1 MGKKILD
8 SKALYVVLSIVL
20 AFAAWLFLT
29 SKDGTKESERFTNLS
44 VEFTGEEILEE
55 RGLMI
60 VNRDVKATITVQAT
74 PTVLAVLKSDQPRLV
89 ANVANISTEGTHAV
103 NYRVVD
109 LPAGIRETDVEII
122 YSGPGGLGGSVV
134 NVEVA
139 HALSRKVRIEGEFQ
153 GTVAEG
159 YLAGDAEDFRFSP
172 GELTISGRADYVNQ
186 VAYAKVIVTGE
197 NLTENV
203 NDEFPFQLIGASGDP
218 LEDLDVICDVDS
230 IYTMFPIRA
239 TAEIPLK
246 VNIVPGGGLSDSDVR
261 LKLSSDTITVAGSR
275 EAVDALTGEGELILG
290 TIDLAEL
297 DDNLAQNGGEVTLAI
312 PLADELE
319 NLSGITEVTATLS
332 VNKQVETRTFQVTS
346 RISTINAP
354 EGWTP
359 AIITQVLPVRVR
371 GPEEMLDE
379 LTEESIW
386 VVADLRNINQ
396 AAGNYTVPA
405 TIYLY
410 SAGTLSDVG
419 VVTPRTYSIVVS
431 LVRDD

>member
-197 NLTENV
+197 NQTENV
-203 NDEFPFQLIGASGDP
+203 SDEFPFQLIGASGDP
-218 LEDLDVICDVDS
+218 LEDLDVSCDVDR

-246 VNIVPGGGLSDSDVR
+246 VNVVPGGGLSEDDVR
-261 LKLSSDTITVAGSR
+261 IKLSGDTITVAGSK
-275 EAVDALTGEGELILG
+275 EAVDALVGEGELLLG

-297 DDNLAQNGGEVTLAI
+297 DDNLAQNGGEVTFSI

-319 NLSGITEVTATLS
+319 NLSGITEVTATIN
-332 VNKQVETRTFQVTS
+332 VRKRVETRTFQVTS
-346 RISTINAP
+346 RISVINVP

-359 AIITQVLPVRVR
+359 TIITQVLPVRVR

-379 LTEESIW
+379 LTEESIQ
-386 VVADLRNINQ
+386 VVADLKNINQ
-396 AAGNYTVPA
+396 AAGKYTVPA
-405 TIYLY
+405 TIYLHR
-410 SAGTLSDVG
+410 AGTVSDVG

-431 LVRDD
+431 LAKED

>member
-8 SKALYVVLSIVL
+8 SKALYVVLSILL

-29 SKDGTKESERFTNLS
+29 SKDGTKESERFTNLP

-55 RGLMI
+55 QGLMI

-74 PTVLAVLKSDQPRLV
+74 PIVLAVLKSDQPRLV

-122 YSGPGGLGGSVV
+122 YGAGGLGGSVV

-139 HALSRKVRIEGEFQ
+139 QALSRKVRIEGEFQ

-159 YLAGDAEDFRFSP
+159 YLAGDVEDFRFSP

-197 NLTENV
+197 NQTENV
-203 NDEFPFQLIGASGDP
+203 SDEFPFQLIGASGDP
-218 LEDLDVICDVDS
+218 LEDLDVRCDVDR

-246 VNIVPGGGLSDSDVR
+246 VNVVPGGGLSEDDVR
-261 LKLSSDTITVAGSR
+261 IKLSGDTITVAGSK
-275 EAVDALTGEGELILG
+275 EAVDALVGEGELLLG
-290 TIDLAEL
+290 PIDLAEL
-297 DDNLAQNGGEVTLAI
+297 DDNLAQNGGEVTLSI

-319 NLSGITEVTATLS
+319 NLSGITEVTATIN
-332 VNKQVETRTFQVTS
+332 VRKRVETRTFQVTS
-346 RISTINAP
+346 RISVINVP

-359 AIITQVLPVRVR
+359 TIITQVLPVRVR
-371 GPEEMLDE
+371 GSEEMLDE
-379 LTEESIW
+379 LTEESIQ
-386 VVADLRNINQ
+386 VVADLKNINQ
-396 AAGNYTVPA
+396 AAGKYTVPA
-405 TIYLY
+405 TIYLH
-410 SAGTLSDVG
+410 SAGTVSDVG

-431 LVRDD
+431 LAKED

>member
-203 NDEFPFQLIGASGDP
+203 NDEFPFQLIGASGGP

-379 LTEESIW
+379 LTEESIR

-405 TIYLY
+405 TIYLD